1 RSSRMRSSL
10 IPLLGL
16 VGVLAWSSLP
26 AQQACTLLTAADI
39 ESITGA
45 KIMGEAHPT
54 ALEMPSGPQKGQKIN
69 GCMWGVGGSGMVSV
83 SAMAMPQTMTREQAT
98 AKLEEIYAKLRAK
111 KWTEE
116 DKTYPDGRCT
126 SFTPPPTE
134 QKAPILSGC
143 IVAKN
148 GIVIS

>member
-1 RSSRMRSSL
+1 
-10 IPLLGL
+10 
-16 VGVLAWSSLP
+16 
-26 AQQACTLLTAADI
+26 
-39 ESITGA
+39 
-45 KIMGEAHPT
+45 
-54 ALEMPSGPQKGQKIN
+54 QKIN

-148 GIVIS
+148 GIVISSSFMHPTVKLSLDKARALTDKAMSHMH